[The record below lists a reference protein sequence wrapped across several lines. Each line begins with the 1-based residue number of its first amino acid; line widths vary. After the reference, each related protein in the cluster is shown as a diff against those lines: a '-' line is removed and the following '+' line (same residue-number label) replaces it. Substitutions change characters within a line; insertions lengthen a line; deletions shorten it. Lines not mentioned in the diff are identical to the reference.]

1 MIIGKHLSDEEA
13 AEKLMRHRAR
23 WMPVLILSLVFV
35 QVVTAIKVYT
45 TGYLATGGWTGWLLM
60 IFLVLNIVA
69 TGAPGFAGRP
79 GMRTYIDDELTISHR
94 AKAYAIGFW
103 ALLLLGIALLVA
115 SNWFALDAR
124 LALHSV
130 VGLGAIA
137 AATRYTM
144 LERRALKA

>member
-35 QVVTAIKVYT
+35 QVVTAIKIYT
-45 TGYLATGGWTGWLLM
+45 TGQLATGGWTGWLLM

-69 TGAPGFAGRP
+69 TGAPGLARRP
-79 GMRTYIDDELTISHR
+79 GMRVYIDDELTISHR
-94 AKAYAIGFW
+94 SKAYAIGFW
-103 ALLLLGIALLVA
+103 VMLLLGIALLVT
-115 SNWFALDAR
+115 SNWYVVYAQ

-137 AATRYTM
+137 VATRYAM
-144 LERRALKA
+144 LERRALKQ